1 MRRSFPVEYAL
12 FAKADLEGIW
22 DDLEAAR
29 GPKFADKYLR
39 ELEQSIESLS
49 RLPRR
54 YRVRRRLGKG
64 RRILPLRPYHVIYRV
79 EDTRVLI
86 LRIMHGRRK
95 ITRRTIELGR

>member
-12 FAKADLEGIW
+12 FAKADLEEIW

-54 YRVRRRLGKG
+54 YR
-64 RRILPLRPYHVIYRV
+64 YD
-79 EDTRVLI
+79 EDLERGDGSCRCVPT
-86 LRIMHGRRK
+86 
-95 ITRRTIELGR
+95 T